1 MKWIT
6 SILDP
11 SQKIPDKIKLMLRLD
26 PVTKRNIDLLRR
38 YSEGI
43 PGSNIKW
50 KYKPATKLHILGD
63 IARFRLWSQSDI
75 ALDKLESWAK
85 ENKIDMT
92 QWPHG
97 QTARALLYLDKGM
110 SASAVNIVEQTMK
123 LHSRHPHL
131 RRLAIYLALQGE
143 MKMPEPEV
151 TGLIWADTMDGDWAV
166 NWPKTHNVVSAPS
179 ITTNPLK
186 MHSWDANAW
195 VARREMES
203 VNLGYNGWKKV
214 NWPHPP
220 IANNLI
226 MTGLITTVGGVP
238 IDLGLP
244 GWINFKAIEKAKLL
258 DL

>member
-1 MKWIT
+1 MSKKDIFNNWFKEH
-6 SILDP
+6 
-11 SQKIPDKIKLMLRLD
+11 KIEDVEVLLPDMAGAARGKI
-26 PVTKRNIDLLRR
+26 I
-38 YSEGI
+38 
-43 PGSNIKW
+43 
-50 KYKPATKLHILGD
+50 PATSFG
-63 IARFRLWSQSDI
+63 
-75 ALDKLESWAK
+75 E
-85 ENKIDMT
+85 
-92 QWPHG
+92 
-97 QTARALLYLDKGM
+97 
-110 SASAVNIVEQTMK
+110 
-123 LHSRHPHL
+123 
-131 RRLAIYLALQGE
+131 GE

-151 TGLIWADTMDGDWAV
+151 TGLIWADTMDGDWAI

-203 VNLGYNGWKKV
+203 VNLGFNGWKKV